1 MPRIMPGQGRS
12 AGCPDGPA
20 NCIAWCRSSVI
31 VPPGCDRGDTAI
43 GARGSWQ
50 DRFLDR
56 VERLGNALPDPVAI
70 FVAIILALMLV
81 SALAQAQGWSVVNP
95 VTGEVLKAKSLF
107 SEELMRQL
115 LTEVPKTY
123 TGFTPLGFALTI
135 MLGAG
140 VAEHSGLLPALLRRM
155 MQGIPGRLLIP
166 ATILLGMLTIHA
178 FDFGYIVFVPL
189 AGLMFATVGRNPV
202 LGCILGFTGCCTGLA
217 GNLLPGQYDVLILG
231 ITQTGARLLAPHWE
245 MNPFGN
251 WWYMIAIAVSYV
263 GIGWFLAEKVVGPRL
278 GHWNGHSDG
287 SFQAPEPLNA
297 VQRRGLRRAGF
308 VTLLFVG
315 VVVALIALPGYAPLY
330 DKAAEPAQRILPF
343 YRATVPLLT
352 ALLLIAGWIYGRT
365 TGTITSH
372 RDVVTMMAK
381 GLEGM
386 FPYLV
391 LAFFAAH
398 FVAMFGWSNLAP
410 IVAIEG
416 ADALRRLQA
425 PPALLLPL
433 LATAS
438 AWLDFLIA
446 SGSAKWT
453 AMAPVAVPMLM
464 LLGVSPE
471 MTTAAYRVGDVVTN
485 LISPLNAY
493 FILALIYCQRWNSN
507 FRLGSLLSA
516 TLPIALAYYVA
527 GMAITAGWVAFDLP
541 VGPGAPVGYHL
552 SAPITSAPPR

>member
-1 MPRIMPGQGRS
+1 MATVADTSRTRRWR
-12 AGCPDGPA
+12 DG
-20 NCIAWCRSSVI
+20 
-31 VPPGCDRGDTAI
+31 
-43 GARGSWQ
+43 
-50 DRFLDR
+50 FLDG

-70 FVAIILALMLV
+70 FVAIIVILMLV
-81 SALAQAQGWSVVNP
+81 SALGAALGWSVTNP
-95 VTGEVLKAKSLF
+95 VTGEVLTAKSLF
-107 SEELMRQL
+107 SEALMRQL

-140 VAEHSGLLPALLRRM
+140 VAEHSGLLPAVLRRL
-155 MQGIPGRLLIP
+155 MQAVPQLLLVP

-178 FDFGYIVFVPL
+178 FDFGFLVYVPL
-189 AGLMFATVGRNPV
+189 AGMMFAAAGRNPV
-202 LGCILGFTGCCTGLA
+202 LGCILGFAGCCTGLA
-217 GNLLPGQYDVLILG
+217 GNLLPGQYDVLIFG
-231 ITQTGARLLAPHWE
+231 ITQTGARLLAPEWE

-251 WWYMIAIAVSYV
+251 WWFLIAIAVSY
-263 GIGWFLAEKVVGPRL
+263 IALGWLLAEKVIGPRL
-278 GHWNGHSDG
+278 GPWHGHGDG
-287 SFQAPEPLNA
+287 SYQPPEPLRA
-297 VQRRGLRRAGF
+297 DEIRGLRRAGL
-308 VTLLFVG
+308 VTLAFIAAVL
-315 VVVALIALPGYAPLY
+315 ALVFLPGYSPLY
-330 DKAAEPAQRILPF
+330 DAAADPAQRNLPF

-352 ALLLIAGWIYGRT
+352 GLMLIAGWVYGRA
-365 TGTITSH
+365 TGTIHSH
-372 RDVVTMMAK
+372 RDVVAMMGK

-386 FPYLV
+386 IPYLV

-410 IVAIEG
+410 IVAIKG
-416 ADALRRLQA
+416 ADFLRELNA

-471 MTTAAYRVGDVVTN
+471 ITTAAYRVGDVVTN

-493 FILALIYCQRWNSN
+493 FILTLIYCQRWVSG

-516 TLPIALAYYVA
+516 TLPLAAAYYLA

-541 VGPGAPVGYHL
+541 VGPGAKVGFTVP
-552 SAPITSAPPR
+552 SAQATGLPH

>member
-1 MPRIMPGQGRS
+1 MATGTRPI
-12 AGCPDGPA
+12 
-20 NCIAWCRSSVI
+20 
-31 VPPGCDRGDTAI
+31 
-43 GARGSWQ
+43 ARGTWR
-50 DRFLDR
+50 DRFLNR
-56 VERLGNALPDPVAI
+56 VELLGNALPDPVAI
-70 FVAIILALMLV
+70 FAGIILILMMV
-81 SALAQAQGWSVVNP
+81 SAIGAAQGWTVTNP
-95 VTGEVLKAKSLF
+95 VTGEVLKARNLL
-107 SEELMRQL
+107 SEDMIRQL

-155 MQGIPGRLLIP
+155 MQGVPPVLLVP

-178 FDFGYIVFVPL
+178 FDFGFLVYVPL
-189 AGLMFATVGRNPV
+189 AGMMFAAAGRNPV

-217 GNLLPGQYDVLILG
+217 GNLLPGQYDVLIFG
-231 ITQTGARLLAPHWE
+231 ITQTGARLLSPQWE

-251 WWYMIAIAVSYV
+251 WWYLIAIAVAF
-263 GIGWFLAEKVVGPRL
+263 IGLGWLLAEKVVGPRL
-278 GHWNGHSDG
+278 GDWHGHSNG
-287 SFQAPEPLNA
+287 SYESPAPLSKTEL
-297 VQRRGLRRAGF
+297 RGLRRAGA
-308 VTLLFVG
+308 VTVLFVG
-315 VVVALIALPGYAPLY
+315 IVLALIFVPGYAPLY
-330 DKAAEPAQRILPF
+330 DSAAEPAQRILPF

-352 ALLLIAGWIYGRT
+352 GLMVGAGWIYGKAV
-365 TGTITSH
+365 GTITTH
-372 RDVVTMMAK
+372 RDVVVMMGK

-386 FPYLV
+386 LPYLV

-410 IVAIEG
+410 IVAIQG
-416 ADALRRLQA
+416 AGTLRELHA

-453 AMAPVAVPMLM
+453 AMAPVVVPMFM

-493 FILALIYCQRWNSN
+493 FILTLIYCQRWNPA

-516 TLPIALAYYVA
+516 TLPIAIAFYLAGLV
-527 GMAITAGWVAFDLP
+527 ITAGWVALDLP
-541 VGPGAPVGYHL
+541 VGPGAAVSYQVPGQVL
-552 SAPITSAPPR
+552 PAPAQ

>member
-1 MPRIMPGQGRS
+1 MPAKAEM
-12 AGCPDGPA
+12 
-20 NCIAWCRSSVI
+20 
-31 VPPGCDRGDTAI
+31 TAL
-43 GARGSWQ
+43 RNWR
-50 DRFLDR
+50 DRFLNS

-70 FVAIILALMLV
+70 FVIIIVILMVV
-81 SALAQAQGWSVVNP
+81 SAFAAGQGWSVTNP
-95 VTGEVLKAKSLF
+95 VTGEVLQAKSLF
-107 SEELMRQL
+107 SEPLMRQL
-115 LTEVPKTY
+115 LTEVPKTF

-155 MQGIPGRLLIP
+155 MSGVPPKLLVP

-178 FDFGYIVFVPL
+178 FDFGFLVYVPL
-189 AGLMFATVGRNPV
+189 AGMMFAAAGRNPV

-217 GNLLPGQYDVLILG
+217 GNLLPGQYDVLIFG
-231 ITQTGARLLAPHWE
+231 ITQTAARLLAPGWE

-251 WWYMIAIAVSYV
+251 WWYLIAIAVTYV
-263 GIGWFLAEKVVGPRL
+263 GLGWLLAEKVVGPRL
-278 GHWNGHSDG
+278 GEWHGHADG
-287 SFQAPEPLNA
+287 SFRAPDPLTSLEL
-297 VQRRGLRRAGF
+297 QGLRRAGL
-308 VTLLFVG
+308 VSLLFA
-315 VVVALIALPGYAPLY
+315 VVVLALIFTPGYAPLY
-330 DKAAEPAQRILPF
+330 DATAEPAQRILPF

-352 ALLLIAGWIYGRT
+352 VLMLGTGWVYGKT
-365 TGTITSH
+365 TGTISSH
-372 RDVVTMMAK
+372 RDVVTMMGK
-381 GLEGM
+381 GLQGM
-386 FPYLV
+386 LPYLV

-416 ADALRRLQA
+416 AQALRELNA

-493 FILALIYCQRWNSN
+493 FVLALIYCQRWKPD
-507 FRLGSLLSA
+507 FRMGSLLAA
-516 TLPIALAYYVA
+516 TLPIAATYYLA
-527 GMAITAGWVAFDLP
+527 GMAITAGWVALDLP
-541 VGPGAPVGYHL
+541 VGPGAAVVYHL
-552 SAPITSAPPR
+552 PGK

>member
-1 MPRIMPGQGRS
+1 M
-12 AGCPDGPA
+12 ATAPD
-20 NCIAWCRSSVI
+20 SVTK
-31 VPPGCDRGDTAI
+31 GTLR
-43 GARGSWQ
+43 

-70 FVAIILALMLV
+70 FVGIIVVLMLV
-81 SALAQAQGWSVVNP
+81 SALGAAQGWSVTNP
-95 VTGEVLKAKSLF
+95 VTGEVLQAKSLF
-107 SEELMRQL
+107 SEALIRQL
-115 LTEVPKTY
+115 LTEMPKTF

-140 VAEHSGLLPALLRRM
+140 VAEHSGLLPALLRRL
-155 MQGIPGRLLIP
+155 MQAVPQVLLVP

-178 FDFGYIVFVPL
+178 FDFGFLVYVPL
-189 AGLMFATVGRNPV
+189 AGMMFAAAGRNPV

-217 GNLLPGQYDVLILG
+217 GNLLPGQYDVLIFG
-231 ITQTGARLLAPHWE
+231 ITQTGARLLAPQWE

-278 GHWNGHSDG
+278 GEWHGHSDG
-287 SFQAPEPLNA
+287 SYQAPEHLTA
-297 VQRRGLRRAGF
+297 VQLRGLRRAGL
-308 VTLLFVG
+308 VTLVIVAAVL
-315 VVVALIALPGYAPLY
+315 ALIFWPGYAPLY
-330 DKAAEPAQRILPF
+330 DSTAEPAQRILPF

-352 ALLLIAGWIYGRT
+352 GLMLATGWVYGRT
-365 TGTITSH
+365 TGTIASH
-372 RDVVTMMAK
+372 RDVVTMMGK

-386 FPYLV
+386 LPYLV

-416 ADALRRLQA
+416 ADALRELQA

-453 AMAPVAVPMLM
+453 AMAPVVVPMLM

-493 FILALIYCQRWNSN
+493 FILALIYCQRWNSV

-516 TLPIALAYYVA
+516 TLPIAIAYYLA
-527 GMAITAGWVAFDLP
+527 GLVITASWVAFDLP
-541 VGPGAPVGYHL
+541 VGPGASVSYHVPGL
-552 SAPITSAPPR
+552 SPPTPSR

>member
-1 MPRIMPGQGRS
+1 MDAARV
-12 AGCPDGPA
+12 APA
-20 NCIAWCRSSVI
+20 ATWR
-31 VPPGCDRGDTAI
+31 
-43 GARGSWQ
+43 

-56 VERLGNALPDPVAI
+56 VERLGNGLPDPVAI
-70 FVAIILALMLV
+70 FVVIIVLLMLV
-81 SALAQAQGWSVVNP
+81 SALGSALGWSVTNP
-95 VTGEVLKAKSLF
+95 VTGEVLKARSLF

-115 LTEVPKTY
+115 LTEVPRTY

-155 MQGIPGRLLIP
+155 MQGVPSAMLIP

-178 FDFGYIVFVPL
+178 FDFGFLVYVPL
-189 AGLMFATVGRNPV
+189 AGMMFAAAGRNPV
-202 LGCILGFTGCCTGLA
+202 LGCIMGFIGCCTGLA
-217 GNLLPGQYDVLILG
+217 GNLLPGQYDVLIFG
-231 ITQTGARLLAPHWE
+231 ITQTGARLLDPQWE

-251 WWYMIAIAVSYV
+251 WWYLIAIAVSY
-263 GIGWFLAEKVVGPRL
+263 IALGWLLAEKVIGPRL
-278 GHWNGHSDG
+278 GPWQGHSEG
-287 SFQAPEPLNA
+287 SYEPPPPLTDL
-297 VQRRGLRRAGF
+297 QIKGLRRAGLF
-308 VTLLFVG
+308 TLVF
-315 VVVALIALPGYAPLY
+315 VALVLGLIFMPGYAPLY
-330 DKAAEPAQRILPF
+330 DAAAEPAMRVLPF
-343 YRATVPLLT
+343 YRATVPILT
-352 ALLLIAGWIYGRT
+352 GLMLCAGWIYGHT
-365 TGTITSH
+365 TGSITSH
-372 RDVVTMMAK
+372 RDVVSMMGK

-386 FPYLV
+386 LPYLV

-410 IVAIEG
+410 IVAIRG
-416 ADALRRLQA
+416 ADLLRALDA
-425 PPALLLPL
+425 SPALLLPL

-464 LLGVSPE
+464 LLEVSPE

-493 FILALIYCQRWNSN
+493 FILALIYCQRWNPA

-516 TLPIALAYYVA
+516 TLPVAIAYYLA

-541 VGPGAPVGYHL
+541 VGPGAQVEYHIPAQLPGPL
-552 SAPITSAPPR
+552 SR

>member
-1 MPRIMPGQGRS
+1 MATNADRRGQ
-12 AGCPDGPA
+12 DG
-20 NCIAWCRSSVI
+20 
-31 VPPGCDRGDTAI
+31 
-43 GARGSWQ
+43 WQ
-50 DRFLDR
+50 NRFLDR

-70 FVAIILALMLV
+70 FVAIIVVLMLV
-81 SALAQAQGWSVVNP
+81 SALAAAQGWSVTNP
-95 VTGEVLKAKSLF
+95 VTGEVLAARSLF

-123 TGFTPLGFALTI
+123 TGFTPMGFALTI

-155 MQGIPGRLLIP
+155 MQSVPARLLVP

-189 AGLMFATVGRNPV
+189 AGMMFAAAGRNPL
-202 LGCILGFTGCCTGLA
+202 LGCILGYVGCCTGLV
-217 GNLLPGQYDVLILG
+217 GNLLPGQYDVLIFG
-231 ITQTGARLLAPHWE
+231 ITQTGARLLDPQWE

-251 WWYMIAIAVSYV
+251 WWYMIAIAVTYIL
-263 GIGWFLAEKVVGPRL
+263 IGWYLAERVVGPRL
-278 GHWNGHSDG
+278 GSWQGHEDG
-287 SFQAPEPLNA
+287 SYEPPEPLTA
-297 VQRRGLRRAGF
+297 IEKKALKRAGM
-308 VTLLFVG
+308 VLVLFVAT
-315 VVVALIALPGYAPLY
+315 VLALIYLPAYAPLY
-330 DKAAEPAQRILPF
+330 DAKAEPAQRILPF
-343 YRATVPLLT
+343 YRATVPLLSG
-352 ALLLIAGWIYGRT
+352 LMLIAGWVYGRT
-365 TGTITSH
+365 NGTISTH
-372 RDVVTMMAK
+372 REVVTMMGK

-386 FPYLV
+386 IPYLV

-398 FVAMFGWSNLAP
+398 FVAMFAWSNLAP

-416 ADALRRLQA
+416 AAALRELDA

-433 LATAS
+433 LASAS

-493 FILALIYCQRWNSN
+493 FILSLIYCQRFVPS

-516 TLPIALAYYVA
+516 TLPIAIAYYLA
-527 GMAITAGWVAFDLP
+527 GMALTAGWVALDLP
-541 VGPGAPVGYHL
+541 VGPGVSVGYHL
-552 SAPITSAPPR
+552 PAR

>member
-1 MPRIMPGQGRS
+1 MATS
-12 AGCPDGPA
+12 PDNGT
-20 NCIAWCRSSVI
+20 RV
-31 VPPGCDRGDTAI
+31 G
-43 GARGSWQ
+43 WQ

-56 VERLGNALPDPVAI
+56 VERLGNGLPDPVVI
-70 FVAIILALMLV
+70 FFGIIVVLMLV
-81 SALAQAQGWSVVNP
+81 SALAAAQGWSVTNP
-95 VTGEVLKAKSLF
+95 VTGEVLLAKSLL
-107 SEELMRQL
+107 SEELMTQL

-140 VAEHSGLLPALLRRM
+140 VAEHSGLLPAVLRRL
-155 MQGIPGRLLIP
+155 MQAVPSRLLVP
-166 ATILLGMLTIHA
+166 ATILLGMMTIHA
-178 FDFGYIVFVPL
+178 FDFGFLVYVPL
-189 AGLMFATVGRNPV
+189 AGIMFAAAGRHPV
-202 LGCILGFTGCCTGLA
+202 LGCIMGFVGCCTGLA
-217 GNLLPGQYDVLILG
+217 ANLLPGQYDVLIFG
-231 ITQTGARLLAPHWE
+231 ITQTGARLLAPGWE

-251 WWYMIAIAVSYV
+251 WWFMVAVAVSYV
-263 GIGWFLAEKVVGPRL
+263 GIGWFLAERVIAPRL
-278 GHWNGHSDG
+278 GEWHGHSDG
-287 SFQAPEPLNA
+287 SFAPPESLSPL
-297 VQRRGLRRAGF
+297 QRRALRRAG
-308 VTLLFVG
+308 L
-315 VVVALIALPGYAPLY
+315 VVLAFVALVLALIWFPGYAPLY
-330 DKAAEPAQRILPF
+330 DEAASPAQRILPF

-352 ALLLIAGWIYGRT
+352 GLMLCAGWVYGHT
-365 TGTITSH
+365 TGSITSH
-372 RDVVTMMAK
+372 RDVVAMMGR

-386 FPYLV
+386 VPYLV

-416 ADALRRLQA
+416 AALLRELDA

-493 FILALIYCQRWNSN
+493 FVLALIYCQRWMPA

-516 TLPIALAYYVA
+516 TLPIAIAYYIA
-527 GMAITAGWVAFDLP
+527 GMAISALWVGLDLP
-541 VGPGAPVGYHL
+541 VGPGAAVNYNLAGNAG
-552 SAPITSAPPR
+552 APLAD